1 MSRIRHVTAGV
12 MSTITAVLIAIVGT
26 YQARA
31 SGNAYH
37 ALMNVQEAF
46 LHARSWHATEHF
58 SNGKTVTVDY
68 SVPDRWRI
76 KPSQNVTELLIGDSV
91 YMVSNGHTTRL
102 PFGGFMVRKMITSV
116 AFSAR
121 QDVQQPRDLGTRT
134 LNGQSVHAYTYLT
147 RGTPV
152 TLYVA
157 NGLPF
162 ESVVKNGDST
172 TTIVYSKYNARIPIA
187 AP

>member
-1 MSRIRHVTAGV
+1 MNIIRNVTANATGAV
-12 MSTITAVLIAIVGT
+12 MMAVIVILT
-26 YQARA
+26 TNQALA
-31 SGNAYH
+31 SENAHH
-37 ALMNVQEAF
+37 ALIKVQEAF
-46 LHARSWHATEHF
+46 LHARSWHVTEHF

-68 SVPDRWRI
+68 SAPDRWRI
-76 KPSQNVTELLIGDSV
+76 KPSQNVTELLIGNSV

-121 QDVQQPRDLGTRT
+121 KDVQQPRDLGTRT
-134 LNGQSVHAYTYLT
+134 LNGQRVHVYTYLT

-172 TTIVYSKYNARIPIA
+172 TTIVYSKYNARISIA